1 MVSFVT
7 LLCYIQSVCS
17 DASHRL
23 PVQFPQSRASLR
35 ESHVAEVCR
44 CPQHLS
50 NLKPLGCGISC
61 IPQIATMS
69 LYILCNCHALC
80 TGCHG
85 MCCHENEGSSHICLY
100 KCACLCICL
109 CTICLIVTATSLVV
123 HEHNASVILSVSV
136 LSHALIA
143 IL

>member
-23 PVQFPQSRASLR
+23 PVQFPQSGASLR
-35 ESHVAEVCR
+35 ESHVAEVRR

-69 LYILCNCHALC
+69 LYIFCNCHALC

-85 MCCHENEGSSHICLY
+85 MCCHENEGSSHMSVQVCMPVYLFVRHLPHSY
-100 KCACLCICL
+100 
-109 CTICLIVTATSLVV
+109 CTFISI

-136 LSHALIA
+136 LLHASIA